1 MQDEYGILHFLYPM
15 PPRKAASLPVALLAG
30 SARRLAREG
39 LRGRVAACPF
49 TANREAARDKA
60 RSAATN
66 RPGRPAQRGRTGRQQ
81 GPAAAQAEPEPP
93 TDKAARQGAGT
104 ARNDPPQAGAQS
116 EPPSPRVK
124 IPHRGPEQGPTGEGG
139 RRESAPRGEGGEP
152 PRGRAPYP
160 ADATEATSTAEQ
172 GAGRS
177 ARRHQERE
185 QRSSTV
191 LTPGRKTTQRARV
204 GRASRRNDSG
214 AGRRPTGP
222 TATAPSAPRSAGSGN
237 GFRLAAGAA
246 TRERQPQTGCQ
257 GARAAPARQR
267 TGRAA
272 NGHQESSQGP
282 PGAESGRRSKRPCAQ
297 TRPPD
302 RAPGRAASGG
312 PKGAGRRWRSDTI
325 PCPSDVPSDRF

>member
-1 MQDEYGILHFLYPM
+1 MGIPCRRFE
-15 PPRKAASLPVALLAG
+15 AASPPGSPAGRDSAASGPRRFEGPGSCLPLH
-30 SARRLAREG
+30 
-39 LRGRVAACPF
+39 CP
-49 TANREAARDKA
+49 TAKRKEDKA

-152 PRGRAPYP
+152 PRGRAPYT

-257 GARAAPARQR
+257 GARAAP
-267 TGRAA
+267 RACA
-272 NGHQESSQGP
+272 YGTRGERP
-282 PGAESGRRSKRPCAQ
+282 PGEQPRATRRREWPQ
-297 TRPPD
+297 EQ
-302 RAPGRAASGG
+302 APLR
-312 PKGAGRRWRSDTI
+312 TN
-325 PCPSDVPSDRF
+325 

>member
-1 MQDEYGILHFLYPM
+1 M

-49 TANREAARDKA
+49 TAIREAARDKA

-160 ADATEATSTAEQ
+160 ADATEAVAT
-172 GAGRS
+172 RR
-177 ARRHQERE
+177 ARRRAK
-185 QRSSTV
+185 RAPP
-191 LTPGRKTTQRARV
+191 PGTRAAILSRTDA
-204 GRASRRNDSG
+204 RAQNY
-214 AGRRPTGP
+214 
-222 TATAPSAPRSAGSGN
+222 
-237 GFRLAAGAA
+237 AAGAS
-246 TRERQPQTGCQ
+246 
-257 GARAAPARQR
+257 GARK
-267 TGRAA
+267 
-272 NGHQESSQGP
+272 P
-282 PGAESGRRSKRPCAQ
+282 PER
-297 TRPPD
+297 
-302 RAPGRAASGG
+302 
-312 PKGAGRRWRSDTI
+312 
-325 PCPSDVPSDRF
+325 